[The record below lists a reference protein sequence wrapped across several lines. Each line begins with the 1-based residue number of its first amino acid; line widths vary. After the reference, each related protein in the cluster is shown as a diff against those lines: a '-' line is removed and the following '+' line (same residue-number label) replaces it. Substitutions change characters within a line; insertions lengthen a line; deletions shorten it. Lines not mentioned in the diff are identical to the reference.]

1 MYSLNKGEIMNKITI
16 IEKIRGLNFNVNEF
30 WVIAGAALVLHG
42 LREETADID
51 LACTKR
57 LFSTLLLQG
66 YSVER
71 NELGYR
77 KICLEKDIEIFEE
90 WHVAGIVF
98 IDDIPTTS
106 LEGLKEMKLK
116 MGRAKDIRDVK
127 LIEEAQRQMKKF

>member
-1 MYSLNKGEIMNKITI
+1 MNKATI

-77 KICLEKDIEIFEE
+77 KFVWKKTLKFLTNGMLRVSYLLMIFLQQVWKD
-90 WHVAGIVF
+90 
-98 IDDIPTTS
+98 S
-106 LEGLKEMKLK
+106 
-116 MGRAKDIRDVK
+116 
-127 LIEEAQRQMKKF
+127 KK